1 MHCRAQEKIS
11 QNASELGRKRSFSE
25 LIIFPVFNTFET
37 FAASFLTITSKVHV
51 RLAIG
56 PPLHLPRIENPTR
69 EEVEKH
75 RKRCEFGKFVRKKR
89 KKYENPF

>member
-1 MHCRAQEKIS
+1 M
-11 QNASELGRKRSFSE
+11 
-25 LIIFPVFNTFET
+25 FNTFEA
-37 FAASFLTITSKVHV
+37 FAASFLNITSKVHV

-75 RKRCEFGKFVRKKR
+75 RKRCEFGKFVGGEKNGEKV
-89 KKYENPF
+89 

>member
-1 MHCRAQEKIS
+1 M
-11 QNASELGRKRSFSE
+11 
-25 LIIFPVFNTFET
+25 FNTFET
-37 FAASFLTITSKVHV
+37 FAASFLNITSKVHV

-75 RKRCEFGKFVRKKR
+75 RKRCEFGKFVVGEKIG
-89 KKYENPF
+89 KKYENPC